1 MLPLHG
7 IRVLDLS
14 RLLAG
19 PFCTTILGDLGA
31 DIIKVEALPDGDLYR
46 DAPPFHGGESVSFL
60 AVNRNKRSIAIDLRK
75 DGALDLIREFA
86 EQADV
91 VVENFKP
98 GTMEKMGM
106 AYETLSAR
114 NPRLIF
120 ASVSGFGRKGPYGD
134 LPGVDQIAQG
144 MSGFM
149 SITGQPE
156 TGPTRVGVP
165 IGDLTAGMWT
175 AIGVQAAIIA
185 RHTTGKGQ
193 RVDTSLLGSLIGLL
207 SVQGQRYLSLG
218 EVADVAGN
226 HHPVST
232 PYGMFHG
239 SDGVFNFSAST
250 GNKWEVFCK
259 HIGMEWLTSDPRF
272 KTSGLRRD
280 NRKELERLVDERLQ
294 TRPRDEWIR
303 EFRALGMPAGPVY
316 DIAEVFSD
324 EHMLVNGMVETIEH
338 PSIGPL
344 RQLAS
349 PLKIEAFKN
358 GSIRRPPPRLGEHT
372 REILNEFGIG
382 AERFAALARAGVIA
396 AEPAP
401 AN

>member
-1 MLPLHG
+1 MLPLQG

-31 DIIKVEALPDGDLYR
+31 DIIKVEALPHGDLYR
-46 DAPPFHGGESVSFL
+46 NAPPYHNGESVSFL
-60 AVNRNKRSIAIDLRK
+60 AINRNKRSIGIDLRK
-75 DGALDLIREFA
+75 DGAIDLIRDIA
-86 EQADV
+86 DKADV

-98 GTMEKMGM
+98 GTMEKMGLS
-106 AYETLSAR
+106 YEALSAR

-120 ASVSGFGRKGPYGD
+120 ASVSGFGRTGPYGQ

-149 SITGQPE
+149 SITGQDE

-185 RHTTGKGQ
+185 RQTTGKGQ

-218 EVADVAGN
+218 EVPEVAGN
-226 HHPVST
+226 HHPVSS
-232 PYGMFHG
+232 PYGMFHA
-239 SDGVFNFSAST
+239 SDGVFNFSATTSSM
-250 GNKWEVFCK
+250 WEAFCR
-259 HIGMEWLTSDPRF
+259 HIGMEWLLSDPRF
-272 KTSGLRRD
+272 ATSALRRD
-280 NRKELERLVDERLQ
+280 NRKELERLIDERMR
-294 TRPRDEWIR
+294 TKPRDQWIKELR
-303 EFRALGMPAGPVY
+303 ELGMPAGPVY
-316 DIAEVFSD
+316 DLEEVFSD
-324 EHMLVNGMVETIEH
+324 DHMLQSGMVETVEH
-338 PSIGPL
+338 PTIGAL

-349 PLKIEAFKN
+349 PLKIEAFAN
-358 GSIRRPPPRLGEHT
+358 GSVRRPPPLLGEHT
-372 REILNEFGIG
+372 EEILRECGL
-382 AERFAALARAGVIA
+382 ETEDLRKLAVAGVIRSQ
-396 AEPAP
+396 E
-401 AN
+401 